1 MAEEKSCSCDEER
14 QKIKREIT
22 LKANVALIKKKIIVL
37 SGKGGVGKTT
47 VSTNLATEL
56 AKRGYRVGLLDI
68 DIHGPNIPNM
78 LGLQGF
84 CPLVTDLGIYPL
96 KVFDNLY
103 VISVGFFLEEKD
115 TPIAWRGPLKHRL
128 IEQFLSDVQ
137 WGQLDYLV
145 VDSPPG
151 TGDEIISIIEL
162 INKVDGAVIVATPQ
176 DVALADVRRT
186 IKFCKEYSIPILG
199 IVENMSGFICPHC
212 GNNVEI
218 FKTGGAEKL
227 AEEYKI
233 PFLGKI
239 PIDPQIVQTG
249 DEGKPI
255 IVYFPENK
263 SAQIFSEIV
272 KKIIESLNTEND

>member
-1 MAEEKSCSCDEER
+1 MAEEKSCSCEEER

-37 SGKGGVGKTT
+37 SGKGGVGKST

-84 CPLVTDLGIYPL
+84 SPLVTDLGIYPL

-115 TPIAWRGPLKHRL
+115 TPVAWRGPLKHRL
-128 IEQFLSDVQ
+128 IEQFLSDVR
-137 WGQLDYLV
+137 WGELDYLV

-212 GNNVEI
+212 GNKVEI
-218 FKTGGAEKL
+218 FKTGGAERL
-227 AEEYKI
+227 AEEYKV

-239 PIDPQIVQTG
+239 PIDPQIVQAG

-255 IVYFPENK
+255 IAYFPENK

-272 KKIIESLNTEND
+272 RKIIENLNT